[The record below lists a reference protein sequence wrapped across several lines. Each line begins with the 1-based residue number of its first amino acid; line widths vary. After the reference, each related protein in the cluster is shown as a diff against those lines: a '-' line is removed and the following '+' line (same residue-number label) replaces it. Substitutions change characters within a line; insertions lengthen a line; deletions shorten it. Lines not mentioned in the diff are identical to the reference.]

1 MGKLMFAVGYVI
13 ALAVN
18 MVTYYK
24 YRTTRLRVG
33 VYSLTVVYGFIC
45 AMAAGTVYTAIHS
58 RMGFQNGS
66 RMAMFGAVMLTPL
79 LEIVTVLAEKA
90 VRGALG
96 KKRAAAG
103 KQPLTPVSVRDTL
116 DMLTPDFF
124 IVLGCGKI
132 GCHIDGCCYGIECSW
147 GIPTVWAKDVRV
159 FPVQLLEAAL
169 IALVIV
175 LCYFL
180 KQRPFYRRGMAYP
193 LTAALYSVVRFTVEF
208 LRWYEPEMRHLVFG
222 LTLWQFC
229 AVIVFIASVVS
240 LIVLRKT
247 GRSEPLP
254 RRAKKN

>member
-13 ALAVN
+13 ALTVN
-18 MVTYYK
+18 MITYYK

-33 VYSLTVVYGFIC
+33 VYSLTVIYGFLC
-45 AMAAGTVYTAIHS
+45 AMAAGAVYTAIHS
-58 RMGFQNGS
+58 RMGYRNGS
-66 RMAMFGAVMLTPL
+66 RMAMFGAVILTPL
-79 LEIVTVLAEKA
+79 LEIVTVLIEKA

-96 KKRAAAG
+96 KKRLAAG
-103 KQPLTPVSVRDTL
+103 KQPLSPVSVRDTL

-132 GCHIDGCCYGIECSW
+132 GCHIDGCCYGIEYSW
-147 GIPTVWAKDVRV
+147 GIPTVWAENVRV
-159 FPVQLLEAAL
+159 FPVQLLEAVL

-193 LTAALYSVVRFTVEF
+193 LTAAFYSVIRFIVEY
-208 LRWYEPEMRHLVFG
+208 LRWYEPEMRHAVFG

-229 AVIVFIASVVS
+229 AVVVFVASVVS
-240 LIVLRKT
+240 IAALAKT
-247 GRSEPLP
+247 QPAQPLP
-254 RRAKKN
+254 RRTQRN